1 MANHPHDKN
10 RPESEAVRRAL
21 EIGDVEAVRDALSP
35 RQRRFAEEYILDYN
49 GSAAVVRAGYSPN
62 YPDRQAHLLLKHKG
76 VAFLIDHLLRSK
88 EAKIMSVNPEYVIQ
102 EVIGI
107 IRKEGSKDGDK
118 LRGLELLARH
128 LGMFIDRTEITG
140 KDGGPLAI
148 EEQKAKE
155 EADSFLADLKALQE
169 RADAVDKKKEVIIFD
184 D

>member
-1 MANHPHDKN
+1 MANHPHNSK
-10 RPESEAVRRAL
+10 RPESASVVRAL
-21 EIGDVEAVRDALSP
+21 EIGDVAAVRDALSP

-49 GSAAVVRAGYSPN
+49 GSAAAVRAGYSPKS
-62 YPDRQAHLLLKHKG
+62 PDKQAYLLLRHKG
-76 VAFLIDHLLRSK
+76 IAFLIDDLLRSK

-155 EADSFLADLKALQE
+155 EADSFLAELRALQE
-169 RADAVDKKKEVIIFD
+169 RADAVEKKDVVIFD